1 MCINQ
6 TMIMKYITLVI
17 LSLFYLSIKAQTT
30 NAHGQYMV
38 KTAVWKVYGGYSS
51 FKMDLEYYPNGNLKV
66 VTKSYVLS
74 GKKYKEIYSISYN
87 SKGEKTL
94 NFIRYVNEKQNF
106 SAICKYNFNED
117 NLISY
122 INWYAPSQNKLVQ
135 AFQLFYNENREL
147 VKLIQTTSEN
157 MDKDWS
163 SKTVT
168 TINWENGNI
177 ISDKVVRNDDNEFP
191 GKANFV
197 YYPESEVINNTNL
210 NLNFLIFY
218 CYGRDYTMDVV
229 FGTEWCG
236 KNTNLILK
244 GDEDS
249 LKRYKHLQPEFRE
262 HYEYEKNGDLITK
275 LRYIAPRVG
284 EKHNYV
290 YGTLTL
296 EYVY

>member
-1 MCINQ
+1 MKRILLIVTVICISF
-6 TMIMKYITLVI
+6 
-17 LSLFYLSIKAQTT
+17 SLCAQRI
-30 NAHGQYMV
+30 NNRGEYMV
-38 KTAVWKVYGGYSS
+38 KTAIWKVYGGYSS
-51 FKMDLEYYPNGNLKV
+51 FRIDLEYNSSNQLHKII
-66 VTKSYVLS
+66 
-74 GKKYKEIYSISYN
+74 KKYVMGNNKITEIY
-87 SKGEKTL
+87 TL
-94 NFIRYVNEKQNF
+94 RNDNGKYLKFIRYVNGKQNF

-147 VKLIQTTSEN
+147 VKLTQTTSEN

-177 ISDKVVRNDDNEFP
+177 ISDKVIRDDDNEFP

>member
-1 MCINQ
+1 MKRILLIVTVICISF
-6 TMIMKYITLVI
+6 
-17 LSLFYLSIKAQTT
+17 SLCAQKI
-30 NAHGQYMV
+30 NNRGEYMV
-38 KTAVWKVYGGYSS
+38 KTAIWKVYGGYSS
-51 FKMDLEYYPNGNLKV
+51 FRIDLEYNSSNKLHKI
-66 VTKSYVLS
+66 T
-74 GKKYKEIYSISYN
+74 KKYIMGNNKITEIY
-87 SKGEKTL
+87 TL
-94 NFIRYVNEKQNF
+94 RNDNGKYLKFIRYVNGKQNF

-168 TINWENGNI
+168 TINWENSNI
-177 ISDKVVRNDDNEFP
+177 ISDKVIRNDDNEFP

-249 LKRYKHLQPEFRE
+249 LNRYKHLQPEFRE

>member
-1 MCINQ
+1 MKRILLIVTVICISF
-6 TMIMKYITLVI
+6 
-17 LSLFYLSIKAQTT
+17 SLCAQRI
-30 NAHGQYMV
+30 NNRGEYMV
-38 KTAVWKVYGGYSS
+38 KTAIWKVYGGYSS
-51 FKMDLEYYPNGNLKV
+51 FRIDLEYNSSNQLHKI
-66 VTKSYVLS
+66 T
-74 GKKYKEIYSISYN
+74 KKYVMGNNKITEIY
-87 SKGEKTL
+87 TL
-94 NFIRYVNEKQNF
+94 RNDNGKYLKFIRYVNGKQNF

-147 VKLIQTTSEN
+147 VKLTQTTSEN

-177 ISDKVVRNDDNEFP
+177 ISDKVIRNDDNEFP

-249 LKRYKHLQPEFRE
+249 LKRYKHLKPEFRE